1 MTNRF
6 DAARLQPLLLGVAF
20 AAAVLAAL
28 SLLLSGRAIEQ
39 QSQLREHVGAL
50 TSLSQNIPLQAGAA
64 VRGSA
69 PAFDALAASRVRLER
84 VLDEIN
90 AGKSALG
97 LLASPSAR
105 VLGAEQ
111 GWPALLEQSQAV
123 LDGRDAAL
131 KAQQAAAAVRDSTPR
146 MLSAAPR
153 CCKALGPSRP
163 DSWIAVSSA
172 SSCVHRPSSRTCR
185 ARRWHRARGSRV
197 APAHRQH
204 RFHGPGGRWHR
215 RRA

>member
-1 MTNRF
+1 MTNRI
-6 DAARLQPLLLGVAF
+6 DAARLQPTLLGVAL
-20 AAAVLAAL
+20 AAALLAAL
-28 SLLLSGRAIEQ
+28 ALLLTGRAMQQ

-69 PAFDALAASRVRLER
+69 PAFDALAASRLRLER

-90 AGKSALG
+90 AGKSAMG

-105 VLGAEQ
+105 VLGAER

-146 MLSAAPR
+146 MLSAAATVL
-153 CCKALGPSRP
+153 KALGPARP
-163 DSWIAVSSA
+163 DSVNRGFERFELRAQAVEQDLA
-172 SSCVHRPSSRTCR
+172 
-185 ARRWHRARGSRV
+185 A
-197 APAHRQH
+197 
-204 RFHGPGGRWHR
+204 
-215 RRA
+215 